1 MFPGK
6 KEPDKIP
13 NFSNYRNAVS
23 LKFSKKFTKNRFND
37 PFYYLEKNCQVSK
50 CTKHW
55 PSSPQA
61 KCLAWTTCRNLEA
74 ALCTVEYSGLL
85 YKCLLRWS
93 KSNYLGNGTRKG
105 VLLELRSET
114 MPWKIFEK
122 WKTEKGKK
130 KKKYLLCF
138 LWAAGWGVQEA
149 VSIFLIQRQRLQ
161 RGSEIPRDVKMVWA
175 RSLVGLWWEGCS
187 IQNPWTYSFTAA
199 GCVERYRGKPE
210 PWLEGT
216 QMEIK
221 SPISLSAHY

>member
-13 NFSNYRNAVS
+13 NFSSYRNAVS

-50 CTKHW
+50 CTERW
-55 PSSPQA
+55 PSSPQV

-130 KKKYLLCF
+130 KKIPLVLPMGSWVGCARSGEYFLDPETKASAGKRDSKRREDGVGKVFGWAVMRRMFHSKSMDLLIHSCRMC
-138 LWAAGWGVQEA
+138 WK
-149 VSIFLIQRQRLQ
+149 
-161 RGSEIPRDVKMVWA
+161 IPR
-175 RSLVGLWWEGCS
+175 
-187 IQNPWTYSFTAA
+187 
-199 GCVERYRGKPE
+199 
-210 PWLEGT
+210 
-216 QMEIK
+216 
-221 SPISLSAHY
+221 

>member
-130 KKKYLLCF
+130 KKNTSCASYGQL
-138 LWAAGWGVQEA
+138 GGVCKKRWVFSWSRDKGFSGEARFQETWRWCG
-149 VSIFLIQRQRLQ
+149 Q
-161 RGSEIPRDVKMVWA
+161 
-175 RSLVGLWWEGCS
+175 GLWLGCDEKDVPFKIHGLTHS
-187 IQNPWTYSFTAA
+187 QLPDVLKDTEVNQSHDLKVHKW
-199 GCVERYRGKPE
+199 K
-210 PWLEGT
+210 
-216 QMEIK
+216 
-221 SPISLSAHY
+221 